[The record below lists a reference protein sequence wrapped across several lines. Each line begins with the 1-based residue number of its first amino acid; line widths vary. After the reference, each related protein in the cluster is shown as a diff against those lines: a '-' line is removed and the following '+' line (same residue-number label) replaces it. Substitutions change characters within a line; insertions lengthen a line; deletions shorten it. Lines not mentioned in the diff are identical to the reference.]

1 MKLSICDHSNTLPA
15 ALMKKMI
22 LKRIPAE
29 FCDGEMRIELCV
41 DESLGKKEGY
51 CISGAGLDWKICG
64 SDIPG
69 LYYGIGKFLH
79 TAKWTDADFTPCP
92 PTGFQCPACSY
103 RIIYF
108 SVHNY
113 NWFHTASKEE
123 LEAYFEELVLWGY
136 NGIHCIIPVMNLN
149 SFEDE
154 LLYDSVRKS
163 RELFIMAKK
172 FGMYTS
178 FGVNPNQGIKSSP
191 HEFDADPSFDPN
203 GNIRGNAGRN
213 LCPAIPGALA
223 HLREIWINMYK
234 QYADLELDFIQFWP
248 YDEGGCGCEKCRPW
262 GANGYLNLCIKA
274 REEALKFFP
283 NARFVIAAW
292 IFDKP
297 DDQGEYAGL
306 YQRLKGDVSWADYI
320 MVDAHDAYPRYP
332 LEHPVIKPVINFPEI
347 SMWKLY
353 PWGGFGAN
361 PMPKRFQKIWDS
373 AKRILDGGQPYS
385 EGIYEDIQKVQF
397 ACYYWEP
404 DRHYSDILKEYINY
418 EYSPE
423 YQDEIL
429 RLMELIE
436 ENHVAV
442 GYGGE
447 PRLETALEAERIA
460 RHVDARLSE
469 KRRNAWRWRILYI
482 RAVLDAKRYAYYIA
496 HGMQGGEAQ
505 SELRHFSGVFLKDDP
520 EAQEMLAYL
529 RELYCSVPYNNENQY
544 TLPPCNGETWLG
556 NGETLE
562 QVRARKANP
571 NA

>member
-234 QYADLELDFIQFWP
+234 QYADLEL
-248 YDEGGCGCEKCRPW
+248 ET
-262 GANGYLNLCIKA
+262 
-274 REEALKFFP
+274 
-283 NARFVIAAW
+283 
-292 IFDKP
+292 
-297 DDQGEYAGL
+297 
-306 YQRLKGDVSWADYI
+306 
-320 MVDAHDAYPRYP
+320 VD
-332 LEHPVIKPVINFPEI
+332 
-347 SMWKLY
+347 
-353 PWGGFGAN
+353 
-361 PMPKRFQKIWDS
+361 
-373 AKRILDGGQPYS
+373 RICDL
-385 EGIYEDIQKVQF
+385 
-397 ACYYWEP
+397 
-404 DRHYSDILKEYINY
+404 IL
-418 EYSPE
+418 
-423 YQDEIL
+423 
-429 RLMELIE
+429 
-436 ENHVAV
+436 A
-442 GYGGE
+442 
-447 PRLETALEAERIA
+447 
-460 RHVDARLSE
+460 
-469 KRRNAWRWRILYI
+469 
-482 RAVLDAKRYAYYIA
+482 
-496 HGMQGGEAQ
+496 
-505 SELRHFSGVFLKDDP
+505 
-520 EAQEMLAYL
+520 
-529 RELYCSVPYNNENQY
+529 
-544 TLPPCNGETWLG
+544 
-556 NGETLE
+556 
-562 QVRARKANP
+562 
-571 NA
+571 